1 MRVLFSGEPT
11 KGHLYPII
19 AVLEELKKIAV
30 KNEDSADFMLISAKN
45 DFLNEAFEETKIPY
59 KVIMGPKSHKFNII
73 ELLQF
78 PIGFIQA
85 AIYMFGFM
93 PDVIFIKGGYVSVP
107 VAIIGWL
114 FMIPIVI
121 HESDAAPQPVD
132 KFISRFARRI
142 AISFDHTKEMYKS
155 PKKIVFTG
163 NPVLDYIP
171 KGNKEEAMKNFILN
185 SDKPIILIMAGTAG
199 AKLINDLVL
208 EIITKLLEKYQ
219 VIHQCGIDNYDKIRS
234 IIEKMNIH
242 NLNDYHLFPFFKRR
256 AADAYAACDLV
267 ISRAGANTVSEIMSV
282 GKPSILIPLSSA
294 ASDEQ
299 TKNAFYYSESGAA
312 ILVGEKNLKP
322 NLLLNII
329 DEVFKSSLK
338 TLEMQRAARKL
349 AHPEA
354 ATKIAEVIVNI
365 AK

>member
-1 MRVLFSGEPT
+1 MRVLFSGEPA

-19 AVLEELKKIAV
+19 AVCDEIKKIAA
-30 KNEDSADFMLISAKN
+30 KNGDKAEFMLISAKN
-45 DFLNEAFEETKIPY
+45 DFLNEALEDTKIPY
-59 KVIMGPKSHKFNII
+59 KVIMGPKSHKLNII
-73 ELLQF
+73 ELILF
-78 PIGFIQA
+78 PIGFIQVI
-85 AIYMFGFM
+85 IYVFNFM
-93 PDVIFIKGGYVSVP
+93 PDVIFIKGGYISVP
-107 VAIIGWL
+107 VAIIGRL

-121 HESDAAPQPVD
+121 HESDAFPQPID
-132 KFISRFARRI
+132 KFMSKFAKRI
-142 AISFDHTKEMYKS
+142 AISFEQTNEIYKS
-155 PKKIVFTG
+155 PRKVILTG
-163 NPVLDYIP
+163 NPVLDFIS
-171 KGNKEEAMKNFILN
+171 KGSKEEAMKNFVLN
-185 SDKPIILIMAGTAG
+185 FDKPVILIMAGTAG
-199 AKLINDLVL
+199 AQLINNLVL
-208 EIITKLLEKYQ
+208 EILSKLLEKYQ
-219 VIHQCGIDNYDKIRS
+219 VIHQCGIDNYDRIRS
-234 IIEKMNIH
+234 FAEKMNIR

-299 TKNAFYYSESGAA
+299 TKNAFCYSESGAA

-338 TLEMQRAARKL
+338 TLEMQRAARRL

-354 ATKIAEVIVNI
+354 AAKIAEII
-365 AK
+365 IDMAR